1 MKTKLVKFSLV
12 IALECWKSEL
22 VTFANAVLTV
32 SNTYFL
38 VPFYMYCSGQ
48 LIHCLEISGNKDNL
62 RIRTI

>member
-1 MKTKLVKFSLV
+1 MKTKLVKFRLV
-12 IALECWKSEL
+12 IAIGRWKSEL

-48 LIHCLEISGNKDNL
+48 LIHCLK
-62 RIRTI
+62 IRYQDI

>member
-12 IALECWKSEL
+12 IAIRCWKSEF

-38 VPFYMYCSGQ
+38 VPFYMTC
-48 LIHCLEISGNKDNL
+48 IVPGN
-62 RIRTI
+62 